1 MRRLLTLICVVST
14 MTLQA
19 KQWTGE
25 EVKDIIKKV
34 NTYWQTNN
42 SAEVRAFWDN
52 AAYHTGN
59 MEAIRLLSELKS
71 EEIKVKSFLDYSLRW
86 AQHNKWKGATESD
99 PQKWKYKQYGE
110 GQDYVLF
117 GDWQICFQTYIDLY
131 NLEVRGKR
139 SGGKK
144 LEVRIKR
151 AKEVMGYEADSKAND
166 YWWWADALY
175 MVMPVMTK
183 MYKLTGDEKY
193 LDKLYDNICY
203 SDSIMLDAETGL
215 YFRDGKYVY
224 PKHKT
229 ANGKKDFWARGDGWV
244 LAGLAKVLQDMPK
257 NYRHQPFF
265 VEKYVRLAQAVKQL
279 QQPEGHWTRSMM
291 DPNQA
296 PGYET
301 SGTAFFCYGLL
312 WGVNNGYLPKKEF
325 EPAIE
330 KAWNYLST
338 IALQTSG
345 KVGYVQPIGERAIPG
360 QRVDANSEANFGV
373 GAFLLAACEYY
384 RYLQTKKAV
393 LTFSNES
400 NQQRQEVVEVDYQT
414 LCRQLGIST
423 EEQIVIENAAGQ
435 EVSYQK
441 TYDGKLLLYLSLH
454 PYGKAVYTIIKGRP
468 ATSKSYVK
476 GKMYSIRKDDLAWEN
491 DLGIYRV
498 YGPALQKT
506 GERSFGTDVWVKN
519 TPELVMDDRYQKDY
533 DGNIME
539 DSLRKAGQKVALDD
553 IDRSTSFH
561 LDHGNGMDAYG
572 VGPSL
577 GCGAPA
583 LMKNGKLVFPY
594 CYKTYQIHDN
604 GPLRF
609 TVELAYAPNAD
620 GITEHRIISLDRGSH
635 FNRMTVWYDGIKKPT
650 TLAAGVVLHSND
662 NLVLGKNYV
671 QYADPT
677 DNPKLHQSQVYVAVL
692 FPEGVSETCLLEDEM
707 NHGIGIVN
715 NYQGAP
721 YTYYFGSAWSRYD
734 IRSQAQWQLAIDE
747 FLARTP
753 IKYSIQ

>member
-1 MRRLLTLICVVST
+1 MRRLLIIISVFSVVTLH
-14 MTLQA
+14 A
-19 KQWTGE
+19 KQWSSD
-25 EVKDIIKKV
+25 EVRDIIQKV
-34 NTYWQTNN
+34 NTYWQTNHP
-42 SAEVRAFWDN
+42 AEVRAFWDN

-59 MEAIRLLSELKS
+59 MEVFKLLGDKQM
-71 EEIKVKSFLDYSLRW
+71 LDYSIRW
-86 AQHNKWKGATESD
+86 SEHNKWKGATESD
-99 PQKWKYKQYGE
+99 PLKWKYKQYGE

-131 NLEVRGKR
+131 MAETRR
-139 SGGKK
+139 KK
-144 LEVRIKR
+144 SEMRVKR
-151 AKEVMGYEADSKAND
+151 AKEVMGYIADSKVHD

-193 LDKLYDNICY
+193 LDKLYENICY
-203 SDSIMLDAETGL
+203 SDSIMLDYETGL

-229 ANGKKDFWARGDGWV
+229 AHGKKDFWARGDGWV
-244 LAGLAKVLQDMPK
+244 LAGLAKVLQDMPET
-257 NYRHQPFF
+257 YRHQPFF
-265 VEKYVRLAQAVKQL
+265 VEKYIRLAQAVKQL

-330 KAWNYLST
+330 KAWHYLT
-338 IALQTSG
+338 AIALQPSG

-373 GAFLLAACEYY
+373 GAFLLAACEYD
-384 RYLQTKKAV
+384 RFLQTRKAV
-393 LTFSNES
+393 LTFNNES
-400 NQQRQEVVEVDYQT
+400 NQQRQEVVEVDYQAV
-414 LCRQLGIST
+414 CQQLGIST
-423 EEQIVIENAAGQ
+423 EELIVIENAQGQ
-435 EVSYQK
+435 EVPYQK
-441 TYDGKLLLYLSLH
+441 TYDGKLLIYASLH
-454 PYGKAVYTIIKGRP
+454 PHGKAVYTITKGRP
-468 ATSKSYVK
+468 ATPKTYVK
-476 GKMYSIRKDDLAWEN
+476 GKVYPIRKDDLAWET
-491 DLGIYRV
+491 DLGIYRM

-519 TPELVMDDRYQKDY
+519 TPELVVEDRYQMDY
-533 DGNIME
+533 HGNIME
-539 DSLRKAGQKVALDD
+539 DSLRKAGQKVALSA

-561 LDHGNGMDAYG
+561 LDHGQGMDAYG

-583 LMKNGKLVFPY
+583 LLKDGKLVFPY
-594 CYKTYQIHDN
+594 CYETCQIHDN

-609 TVELAYAPNAD
+609 TVELTYAPNAD
-620 GITEHRIISLDRGSH
+620 GITEHRVISLDRGSH
-635 FNRMTVWYDGIKKPT
+635 FNRMTVCYDGIKKPM
-650 TLAAGVVLHSND
+650 TLAAGVVLHGND

-692 FPEGVSETCLLEDEM
+692 FPEGVNETRLLEGEL
-707 NHGIGIVN
+707 NHGIGVIN
-715 NYQGAP
+715 NYQGTP
-721 YTYYFGSAWSRYD
+721 YTYYFGSAWSLYD
-734 IRSQAQWQLAIDE
+734 IRSQAQWQLTIDE
-747 FLARTP
+747 FMARTP
-753 IKYSIQ
+753 IKYTIQ

>member
-1 MRRLLTLICVVST
+1 MRRLLIIISFFSVVTLH
-14 MTLQA
+14 A
-19 KQWTGE
+19 KQWSSD
-25 EVKDIIKKV
+25 EVRDIIQKV
-34 NTYWQTNN
+34 NTYWQTNHP
-42 SAEVRAFWDN
+42 AEVRAFWDN

-59 MEAIRLLSELKS
+59 MEVFKLLGDKQM
-71 EEIKVKSFLDYSLRW
+71 LDYSIRW
-86 AQHNKWKGATESD
+86 SEHNKWKGATESD
-99 PQKWKYKQYGE
+99 PLKWKYKQYGE

-131 NLEVRGKR
+131 MAETRR
-139 SGGKK
+139 KK
-144 LEVRIKR
+144 SEMRVKR
-151 AKEVMGYEADSKAND
+151 AKEVMGYIADSKVHD

-193 LDKLYDNICY
+193 LDKLYENICY
-203 SDSIMLDAETGL
+203 SDSIMLDHETGL

-229 ANGKKDFWARGDGWV
+229 AHGKKDFWARGDGWV
-244 LAGLAKVLQDMPK
+244 LAGLAKVLQDMPET
-257 NYRHQPFF
+257 YRHQPFF
-265 VEKYVRLAQAVKQL
+265 VEKYIRLAQAVKQL

-330 KAWNYLST
+330 KAWHYLT
-338 IALQTSG
+338 AIALQPSG

-373 GAFLLAACEYY
+373 GAFLLAACEYD
-384 RYLQTKKAV
+384 RFLQTRKAV
-393 LTFSNES
+393 LTFNNES
-400 NQQRQEVVEVDYQT
+400 NQQRQEVVEVDYQAV
-414 LCRQLGIST
+414 CQQLGIST
-423 EEQIVIENAAGQ
+423 EELIVIENAQGQ
-435 EVSYQK
+435 EVPYQK
-441 TYDGKLLLYLSLH
+441 TYDGKLLIYASLH
-454 PYGKAVYTIIKGRP
+454 PHGKAVYTMTKGKP
-468 ATSKSYVK
+468 ATPKYYVR
-476 GKMYSIRKDDLAWEN
+476 GQVYPIRKDDLTWEN
-491 DLGIYRV
+491 DLGIYRI
-498 YGPALQKT
+498 YGPALQRT

-519 TPELVMDDRYQKDY
+519 TPELVVEDRYQKDY
-533 DGNIME
+533 RGNVVE
-539 DSLRKAGQKVALDD
+539 DSLRKAGQKVALHV

-561 LDHGNGMDAYG
+561 LNHGNGMDAYG

-577 GCGAPA
+577 GCGTPA
-583 LMKNGKLVFPY
+583 LIKDGRLVFPY
-594 CYKTYQIHDN
+594 CYKTCQIHDN

-609 TVELAYAPNAD
+609 TAELTYAPNAD
-620 GITEHRIISLDRGSH
+620 GITEHRIVSLDRGTH
-635 FNRMTVWYDGIKKPT
+635 FNRMTVWYDGISSPMA
-650 TLAAGVVLHSND
+650 LAAGVVLHGSD

-692 FPEGVSETCLLEDEM
+692 FPEGVNETRLLEGGL

-715 NYQGAP
+715 NYQGTP
-721 YTYYFGSAWSRYD
+721 YTYYFGSAWSGYD
-734 IRSQAQWQLAIDE
+734 IRSQAQWQLMINE
-747 FLARTP
+747 FMSRIP
-753 IKYSIQ
+753 IKYTIQ